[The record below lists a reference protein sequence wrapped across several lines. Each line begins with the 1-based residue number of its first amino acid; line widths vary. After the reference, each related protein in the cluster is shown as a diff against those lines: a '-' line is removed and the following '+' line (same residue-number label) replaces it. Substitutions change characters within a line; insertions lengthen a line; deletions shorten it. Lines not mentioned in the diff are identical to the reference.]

1 MRLFQKS
8 LIFLFYFYHRIAK
21 RKLLHITQYSFW
33 YHCEKGKKSLRRN
46 FKYNLLNLLLQRNCT
61 QHWRKMSKQSTDSVR
76 PKLSNAFFYYS
87 TLSPLFRMCSSVTP
101 VCTVYFSK
109 LFLRFVSTLTKFTA
123 HPCLS
128 LRPLHL
134 RNVNSSSISAR
145 EERPARYSAVFCPQ
159 SQQAFSIC

>member
-33 YHCEKGKKSLRRN
+33 YHCEKGKKSLLRN
-46 FKYNLLNLLLQRNCT
+46 FKYNLLLQRNCT
-61 QHWRKMSKQSTDSVR
+61 QHWRKMPKQSTDSVR
-76 PKLSNAFFYYS
+76 LKLSNAFFYYS
-87 TLSPLFRMCSSVTP
+87 ILSHLFRMCSSVTH
-101 VCTVYFSK
+101 VCTVYFSQ

-128 LRPLHL
+128 LHPLHL

-145 EERPARYSAVFCPQ
+145 EERPARCSPVFYPQ
-159 SQQAFSIC
+159 SQQTFSIC